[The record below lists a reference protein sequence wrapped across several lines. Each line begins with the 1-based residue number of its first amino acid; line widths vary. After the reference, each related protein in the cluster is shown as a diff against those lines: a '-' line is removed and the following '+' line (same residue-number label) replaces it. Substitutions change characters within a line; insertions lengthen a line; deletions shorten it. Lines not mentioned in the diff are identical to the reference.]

1 MFELNFFVIKKW
13 LGHLLMPLP
22 FSLSLLVLAL
32 VLLWFTRFQKGYVP
46 ITCCMGRPSA
56 SCKQRGTFTS

>member
-1 MFELNFFVIKKW
+1 VSVVFELNFFVIKKW

-32 VLLWFTRFQKGYVP
+32 VLLWFTRFQKAAG
-46 ITCCMGRPSA
+46 CWRPSPW
-56 SCKQRGTFTS
+56 

>member
-32 VLLWFTRFQKGYVP
+32 VLLWFTRFQKS
-46 ITCCMGRPSA
+46 GRLRFA
-56 SCKQRGTFTS
+56 AFFLRALDTHQ

>member
-32 VLLWFTRFQKGYVP
+32 VLLWFTRFQKAAD
-46 ITCCMGRPSA
+46 CWRPSPW
-56 SCKQRGTFTS
+56 